1 MIWVSKYLFSFL
13 ILVLGIK
20 MTKVKKK
27 KRKKGKMKE
36 VINDVVKKEI
46 EKN

>member
-27 KRKKGKMKE
+27 KRKKGEMKE

>member
-1 MIWVSKYLFSFL
+1 MSKYLFSFL

-20 MTKVKKK
+20 TTKVKKK
-27 KRKKGKMKE
+27 RKMKE

-46 EKN
+46 AKN